1 MDARCAFLSQSEKAM
16 FWFVFG
22 LGALALSFMKLGAL
36 SATVHFLSLGLFL
49 ATVILAIGVVVLIF
63 KKVRSV

>member
-1 MDARCAFLSQSEKAM
+1 M

-22 LGALALSFMKLGAL
+22 FAALALSFVKLGAL

-49 ATVILAIGVVVLIF
+49 ATVILAIAVVVLII
-63 KKVRSV
+63 KNVRSA

>member
-1 MDARCAFLSQSEKAM
+1 MQARCAFLSQSETAM
-16 FWFVFG
+16 FWLVFG
-22 LGALALSFMKLGAL
+22 LCALALSFMKLGAL